1 MIRRRNVK
9 IWLILLGAL
18 HLIILCAGFFA
29 PYDPAEQD
37 RKNSYLPPMRVHL
50 VDAHGH
56 LHLRP
61 FVNEFQ
67 LLPGTF
73 DQYVEDTTNQH
84 SLKFFVTGDRYRL
97 LRLFPARLHLFGSEK
112 ERIYL
117 LGTDAFGRD
126 QLSRLLFGGQ
136 ISLLAGLLGAGF
148 TLLIGSCIG
157 SVAGYF
163 GGWRDDV
170 LMRLA
175 ELFLALPWLYLLFAI
190 RAFLPLTVNPLQAF
204 FLIVAVIAA
213 VGWARPAR
221 LVRGIV
227 LSAKERDFVRA
238 ARGFGASNLYL
249 LRRHI
254 LPETSSVLLTQ
265 AAILI
270 PQYVLAEMTLSFLG
284 LGVPEPVPS
293 WGNLLSNLQQYSVL
307 VSYWW
312 MYLPALAMVPFF
324 LGYLGLASSL
334 QERADPYK
342 IERRSLGS
350 LA

>member
-1 MIRRRNVK
+1 
-9 IWLILLGAL
+9 
-18 HLIILCAGFFA
+18 LIIGWC
-29 PYDPAEQD
+29 
-37 RKNSYLPPMRVHL
+37 V
-50 VDAHGH
+50 
-56 LHLRP
+56 
-61 FVNEFQ
+61 
-67 LLPGTF
+67 
-73 DQYVEDTTNQH
+73 
-84 SLKFFVTGDRYRL
+84 
-97 LRLFPARLHLFGSEK
+97 
-112 ERIYL
+112 
-117 LGTDAFGRD
+117 
-126 QLSRLLFGGQ
+126 
-136 ISLLAGLLGAGF
+136 GA
-148 TLLIGSCIG
+148 
-157 SVAGYF
+157 VAGYF

-190 RAFLPLTVNPLQAF
+190 RAFLPLTVNPLHAF
-204 FLIVAVIAA
+204 FLIVAVLAG

-227 LSAKERDFVRA
+227 LSARERDFVRA
-238 ARGFGASNLYL
+238 ARGFGASNFYL
-249 LRRHI
+249 RRRHI
-254 LPETSSVLLTQ
+254 LPEASSVLLTQ

-270 PQYVLAEMTLSFLG
+270 PQFVLAEMTLSFLG

-324 LGYLGLASSL
+324 LGYLGLASAL

>member
-1 MIRRRNVK
+1 MSSGRKVTL
-9 IWLILLGAL
+9 WLLVLGAL
-18 HLIILCAGFFA
+18 HGIVVCSGFFA
-29 PYDPAEQD
+29 PYDPVQQD
-37 RKNSYLPPMRVHL
+37 RKNPYLPPMRVHT
-50 VDAHGH
+50 VDARGH

-61 FVNEFQ
+61 FVYELQ
-67 LLPGTF
+67 LRPGAF
-73 DQYVEDTTNQH
+73 DQYVEDASQPLP
-84 SLKFFVTGDRYRL
+84 LKFFAAGDRYRL
-97 LRLFPARLHLFGSEK
+97 LGLFPARLHLFGSDH

-136 ISLLAGLLGAGF
+136 VSLLAGLLGAGF
-148 TLLIGSCIG
+148 TLFIGWCIG
-157 SVAGYF
+157 AVAGYF

-170 LMRLA
+170 LMRAA

-190 RAFLPLTVNPLQAF
+190 RAFLPLSVNPLQAF
-204 FLIVAVIAA
+204 FLIVAVIAS

-221 LVRGIV
+221 LVRGVV

-238 ARGFGASNLYL
+238 ARGFGAENFYL

-254 LPETSSVLLTQ
+254 LPETAGVLLTQ

-284 LGVPEPVPS
+284 LGVPEPLPS

-324 LGYLGLASSL
+324 LGYLGLASAL
-334 QERADPYK
+334 QERPDTYK
-342 IERRSLGS
+342 IEKRSLGS

>member
-1 MIRRRNVK
+1 MIRRRKLK
-9 IWLILLGAL
+9 IWLLVLGVL
-18 HLIILCAGFFA
+18 HGIVLCAGFFT
-29 PYDPAEQD
+29 PYDPVEQD
-37 RKNSYLPPMRVHL
+37 RKNPYLPPMRLHL
-50 VDAHGH
+50 VDAQKH

-61 FVNEFQ
+61 FVYAFQ
-67 LLPGTF
+67 LRVGTF
-73 DQYVEDTTNQH
+73 DQYVEDPTQPH
-84 SLKFFVTGDRYRL
+84 PLKFFISGDRYRL
-97 LRLFPARLHLFGSEK
+97 LGLFPARLHLYGADNR
-112 ERIYL
+112 RIYL

-126 QLSRLLFGGQ
+126 QFSRLLFGGQ
-136 ISLLAGLLGAGF
+136 ISLLAGLFGAGF
-148 TLLIGSCIG
+148 TLLIGWCIG
-157 SVAGYF
+157 AVAGYF

-170 LMRLA
+170 LMRIA

-204 FLIVAVIAA
+204 FLIVTVIAA

-221 LVRGIV
+221 LVRGIA

-270 PQYVLAEMTLSFLG
+270 PQYVLTEMTLSFLG

-324 LGYLGLASSL
+324 LGYLGLASAL
-334 QERADPYK
+334 QESPETYK
-342 IERRSLGS
+342 IGRRSLGS